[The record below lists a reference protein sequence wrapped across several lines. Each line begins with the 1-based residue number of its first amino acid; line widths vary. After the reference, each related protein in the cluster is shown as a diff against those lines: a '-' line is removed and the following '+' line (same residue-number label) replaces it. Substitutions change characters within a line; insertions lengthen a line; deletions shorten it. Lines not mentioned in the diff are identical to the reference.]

1 MAVTYPASLIV
12 SQNYKLST
20 TLVHLLVFEVVG
32 IASFIINSELDEM
45 AGMLFVLIP
54 LAILIIVLM
63 GRTTL
68 MVKKQF
74 NKKKNDKE

>member
-1 MAVTYPASLIV
+1 MAIIYPATLIV
-12 SQNYKLST
+12 SQNHKPGT

-45 AGMLFVLIP
+45 AGMLYFLIP
-54 LAILIIVLM
+54 LAILIIVFM
-63 GRTTL
+63 GTTTL

-74 NKKKNDKE
+74 NKGKI